1 MGTEIFTQV
10 VQTERVSQTSRS
22 VYLYGVSLRNAE
34 SYLLNQQK
42 IFLKNNF
49 RNQSEKIRW
58 DSCVNG
64 ARLFTRN
71 MQSTQPF
78 QLKKVIQRIY
88 NKLIMIRTSFLA
100 NFKLTFWNKHSLTV
114 VYGAVGL
121 ITKALLLRH
130 QIKEQRIQKL
140 SHNFVVNPDVVVDSG
155 RFLPLITVVSS
166 PVCRQNSSF
175 TFWWLRRPPFA
186 KVGASIHEFDRDLVW
201 IACSVHCRFAAFFS
215 NSATLALGRCGRLP
229 SWTVAVVITTLG
241 CCCVCESRNKLF
253 NWTSDGSDADLFR
266 AISDLWWA

>member
-1 MGTEIFTQV
+1 MGTEKKKQRQISFSRPIWIAIELELRSFEFNEVELKVHVIQMRTEIFTQV

-78 QLKKVIQRIY
+78 QLK
-88 NKLIMIRTSFLA
+88 
-100 NFKLTFWNKHSLTV
+100 
-114 VYGAVGL
+114 
-121 ITKALLLRH
+121 
-130 QIKEQRIQKL
+130 
-140 SHNFVVNPDVVVDSG
+140 
-155 RFLPLITVVSS
+155 
-166 PVCRQNSSF
+166 
-175 TFWWLRRPPFA
+175 
-186 KVGASIHEFDRDLVW
+186 
-201 IACSVHCRFAAFFS
+201 
-215 NSATLALGRCGRLP
+215 
-229 SWTVAVVITTLG
+229 
-241 CCCVCESRNKLF
+241 
-253 NWTSDGSDADLFR
+253 
-266 AISDLWWA
+266 

>member
-1 MGTEIFTQV
+1 MRTEIFTQV

-130 QIKEQRIQKL
+130 QIKEQRIQEVTSQLCCK
-140 SHNFVVNPDVVVDSG
+140 SWS
-155 RFLPLITVVSS
+155 
-166 PVCRQNSSF
+166 CR
-175 TFWWLRRPPFA
+175 R
-186 KVGASIHEFDRDLVW
+186 
-201 IACSVHCRFAAFFS
+201 
-215 NSATLALGRCGRLP
+215 
-229 SWTVAVVITTLG
+229 
-241 CCCVCESRNKLF
+241 
-253 NWTSDGSDADLFR
+253 FR
-266 AISDLWWA
+266 AISSPDNRGFVPSLQTKFLFHVLVIKAATFRKGRGINTRVRSWSSVDSLIRAL